1 MTRSRVTLAIAL
13 LFACSALLAQH
24 DHGDAKKPTMDPA
37 MMEAMM
43 KAGTPGDAHKKLDA
57 FVGKWSTKAT
67 FWMVPGADPMNMSG
81 TSETRWIMG
90 GRVLEQKFSGDFMGM
105 PFEGTGY
112 TGYDNVK
119 KQYWSTWM
127 DNMSTGFFIST
138 GSLDGNTYS
147 FTGVMPDPMT
157 GKDLRSDSKIVLKD
171 ANTHLM
177 EMWGPGPDGKMFKN
191 MEMVYTRQ

>member
-13 LFACSALLAQH
+13 VLVCSAALAQH
-24 DHGDAKKPTMDPA
+24 DHGTKKPAMDPA

-43 KAGTPGDAHKKLDA
+43 KAGTPGEPHKKLDA
-57 FVGKWSTKAT
+57 FAGKWTTKVT
-67 FWMVPGADPMNMSG
+67 FWPVPGADAMTMDG
-81 TSETRWIMG
+81 TSEARWVMG
-90 GRVLEQKFSGDFMGM
+90 GRHLEEKFSGTFMGA

-138 GSLDGNTYS
+138 GTADGNTWTYS
-147 FTGVMPDPMT
+147 GMMPDPMT
-157 GKDLRSDSKIVLKD
+157 GKDTRAESKVVVQD
-171 ANTHLM
+171 ADHHMM
-177 EMWGPGPDGKMFKN
+177 EMWGTGPDGKMFKS
-191 MEMVYTRQ
+191 MEMVYTRKK